1 MKKHILKC
9 LSDYNYPY
17 AIGQGFNMQEKE
29 KTVMT
34 LKLNSMKRYHK
45 ECENTHHK
53 VKWYLQDIISM
64 ELGSTNQLQ
73 KDRQPNGKNEQ
84 KTWIKLHKKEIQTTG
99 MCQDAQVH

>member
-1 MKKHILKC
+1 
-9 LSDYNYPY
+9 
-17 AIGQGFNMQEKE
+17 
-29 KTVMT
+29 
-34 LKLNSMKRYHK
+34 MKRYHK

-84 KTWIKLHKKEIQTTG
+84 KTWIKLHKKEIQTAG